1 MIDAFSRGD
10 RDERDEAFDRA
21 INGNIEGFEPDAD
34 DLIADLETD
43 GGGVPDAD
51 ELEADVERVLE
62 ALYSRIGEGSPE
74 PRLHATRRVVE
85 LLGDVHE
92 AYPVV
97 HVTGTNGK
105 TSTSRMIESILR
117 AAGLRTGLITSPHIE
132 RLNERIQLDG
142 APIDDERLVRMWDD
156 VSHVLDL
163 VDRELEQQ
171 HEQPLTF
178 FEALTVLSLAVFAD
192 APVDVAVIEVGM
204 GGEWDSTNVVR
215 GDVAVF
221 TPIGLDHMD
230 RLGNTLAEIAATK
243 AGIVKDGAS
252 VVSAEQAPEAL
263 EVLAARAA
271 DRDASFAVVG
281 TDARLTADATA
292 VGGRLI
298 SVQGLAGSYQDLFL
312 PLFGAHQSQ
321 NAALAIAAVEAFF
334 GGERELAHDVL
345 EEGVAEVRSPGRLEA
360 IAKDPLVLIDAA
372 HNPHG
377 ATALATAIE
386 ENFAFDKLVLVF
398 GALEGKDAEGIIRA
412 LEPVIDH
419 IVVTESD
426 SPRARHAEEL
436 AEDVRSWTSLEIDVE
451 PELDRA
457 LDLARGLA
465 GRGDDNASQQ
475 GVLVAG
481 SITVIGAAKTIARE
495 EGWLSA

>member
-43 GGGVPDAD
+43 GGGRPDAE
-51 ELEADVERVLE
+51 ELEAEVERVLE
-62 ALYSRIGEGSPE
+62 SLYSRIGEGSPE

-97 HVTGTNGK
+97 HITGTNGK
-105 TSTSRMIESILR
+105 TSTARMIESILR

-142 APIDDERLVRMWDD
+142 EPIDDERLVRMWDD
-156 VSHVLDL
+156 VSPFVDL
-163 VDRELEQQ
+163 VDAELEQQ
-171 HEQPLTF
+171 QEQPLTF
-178 FEALTVLSLAVFAD
+178 FEVLTVLSLAVFAD

-243 AGIVKDGAS
+243 AGIIKHGAS
-252 VVSAEQAPEAL
+252 VVSAEQPQEAL
-263 EVLAARAA
+263 EVLEARAA
-271 DRDASFAVVG
+271 EREASFSVMGRA
-281 TDARLTADATA
+281 ARLTADAAA
-292 VGGRLI
+292 VGGRLL
-298 SVQGLAGSYQDLFL
+298 SVEGLAGSYEDLFL
-312 PLFGAHQSQ
+312 PLLGAHQSE
-321 NAALAIAAVEAFF
+321 NAALAISAVEAFF

-345 EEGVAEVRSPGRLEA
+345 VEGLAEVRSPGRLEA

-377 ATALATAIE
+377 AKALAAALE
-386 ENFAFDKLVLVF
+386 ENFTFDKLVLVF
-398 GALEGKDAEGIIRA
+398 GALEGKDAEGVIHA

-436 AEDVRSWTSLEIDVE
+436 AEEVREWTTLEIDVE

-465 GRGDDNASQQ
+465 GRGEESAAQQ

-481 SITVIGAAKTIARE
+481 SITVIGAAKAIARD
-495 EGWLSA
+495 EGWLNA